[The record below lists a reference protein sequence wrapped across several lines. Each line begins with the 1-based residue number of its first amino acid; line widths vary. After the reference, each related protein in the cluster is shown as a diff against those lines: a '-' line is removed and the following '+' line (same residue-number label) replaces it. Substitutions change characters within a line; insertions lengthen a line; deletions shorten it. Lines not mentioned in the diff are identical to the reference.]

1 MKTYRNPQNVHKPL
15 AAYSHQIEVDSSERL
30 LVLSG
35 QIGMNEDGS
44 VSDDPIE
51 QLKIALDNINR
62 NLEAAN
68 MRLNDIVKITIYIVG
83 EMDANERRVILAD
96 YFKKFKPCM
105 TLLFVSALGSP
116 GLKVEIDAMASSEK
130 K

>member
-1 MKTYRNPQNVHKPL
+1 MKTYRNPNNVHKPL

-44 VSDDPIE
+44 IPDNPIE
-51 QLKIALDNINR
+51 QLTVALDNISR
-62 NLEAAN
+62 NLAAAN
-68 MRLNDIVKITIYIVG
+68 MRLNNIVKLTIYIVG

-96 YFKKFKPCM
+96 YFKKLKPCM
-105 TLLFVSALGSP
+105 TLLFVVSLGAP
-116 GLKVEIDAMASSEK
+116 AFKVEIDAIASSEN
-130 K
+130 